1 MPKLAFVKS
10 NLSVNTFSLFSYH
23 LNITFKKY
31 LPLTIAFVCAKL
43 NGNVAKTVDKTKRLV
58 FINQII
64 EIQSWGLLGVF

>member
-43 NGNVAKTVDKTKRLV
+43 NGNVAKAVDKM
-58 FINQII
+58 I
-64 EIQSWGLLGVF
+64 